1 MKAIYL
7 LPLILATQMAA
18 PAQAVAGDGYMP
30 PAQILQCL
38 RDQDEV
44 KQLNTQLSLE
54 KTELDRKS
62 VEFETEQTHL
72 NERGQKLAAAI
83 RQQQEQAVQKAQSP
97 QPEPE
102 AAGGNTQLDRY
113 LKQYAGV
120 PAMRRSYNKAVASHK
135 ERLDQHNKA
144 IDDYNLRV
152 TALRQRSEIVDRHCA
167 GAKVRQ
173 QDLQAAK
180 ASFAA
185 ESGASAKP

>member
-7 LPLILATQMAA
+7 LPLILAIQMPAPAKAA
-18 PAQAVAGDGYMP
+18 PGDGYMP

-44 KQLNTQLSLE
+44 KQLNTQLSFE

-62 VEFETEQTHL
+62 VEFDTEQTHL

-102 AAGGNTQLDRY
+102 STGGNTQLDRY

-152 TALRQRSEIVDRHCA
+152 SALRQRSEIVDRHCA

-185 ESGASAKP
+185 ESAAVPTR